1 MKPQQVRSAGLKPT
15 NAARMDCYNQSTYPD
30 LIRDPGDANKQ
41 TKLVIILKGT
51 EERIISVIGNF

>member
-15 NAARMDCYNQSTYPD
+15 NESRMDCYSQSTYPD
-30 LIRDPGDANKQ
+30 LIQDPGDANKQ
-41 TKLVIILKGT
+41 TKLVIILKGA